1 MQEELQ
7 KQSHNDGK
15 KVLLLTIDEKQYN
28 WYEQY
33 ITGSQIKHLANI
45 PSHIDLLLSVQKP
58 WDDEPIAN
66 DTKVNLARPEI
77 EHFFVKQ
84 KLKLTINGK
93 NFYWYDQYIL
103 GKQIRALG
111 QIDAVDDIYLEI
123 VEPYKDELI
132 TDDTNVNLARPEVE
146 HFISKDKPVQ
156 FVIIVNGKEKAWS
169 EKSISFEKL
178 VELAFI
184 SFVNNGSTIY
194 TVTYKRGIES
204 KPEGTMVNND
214 VVRVKNKMIFNV
226 TATDKS

>member
-33 ITGSQIKHLANI
+33 ITGNQIKHLANI
-45 PSHIDLLLSVQKP
+45 PSHIDLFLSIQKP
-58 WDDEPIAN
+58 WEDELILN

-93 NFYWYDQYIL
+93 SFNWYDQYIL
-103 GKQIRALG
+103 GKQVRALG
-111 QIDAVDDIYLEI
+111 QIDADDEIYLEI
-123 VEPYKDELI
+123 EKPYVDEFI
-132 TDDTNVNLARPEVE
+132 TDDTNVDLARPGVE

-156 FVIIVNGKEKAWS
+156 LVIIVNGREKAWC
-169 EKSISFEKL
+169 EKSISFEKV
-178 VELAFI
+178 VELAFDN
-184 SFVNNGSTIY
+184 FVNNGSTIY

-204 KPEGTMVNND
+204 KPEGTMVSND